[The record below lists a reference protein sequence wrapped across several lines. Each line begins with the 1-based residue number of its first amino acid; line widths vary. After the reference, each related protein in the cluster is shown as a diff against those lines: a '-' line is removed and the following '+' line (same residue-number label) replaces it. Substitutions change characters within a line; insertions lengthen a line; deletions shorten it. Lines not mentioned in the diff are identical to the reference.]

1 LQQSQ
6 QRLYFLD
13 WLRVL
18 VILNLVPF
26 HAAWLM
32 TFIPGFSH
40 IDQDSWFSIVL
51 NIYVRFFSTWHMPLL
66 FFISGLSSG
75 FILKSHT
82 PVSYFKERVFRLLIP
97 LLFFMVF
104 LYPVL
109 AYFWPIDV
117 NRSVNFYF
125 TRFWPY
131 LMTKIYFN
139 ENTGSPGWGH
149 MWFVAYLFIY
159 SSILLPV
166 FIYLKSNRGKM
177 ILSKLYKVN
186 FKKGVLF
193 LIGILF
199 ALVIGLLSV
208 PFPFF
213 QNNLISDW
221 GYFTYNLVA
230 FLLGYIFSY
239 HQQFWVIVGKSWRI
253 SLTMGAILSII
264 CIWIDL
270 RLPAFSTAAYNPHYM
285 LFSLLSGF
293 NTWFWILS
301 MLGISRKF
309 LDKNTSFLKY
319 FSKASYSFYIIHLV
333 LMVVIG
339 FYLVKLRLGSIAEF
353 FLFTL
358 ISYIVILIFYEV
370 LRRIPVIRFLLGMKS
385 KAG

>member
-1 LQQSQ
+1 
-6 QRLYFLD
+6 
-13 WLRVL
+13 
-18 VILNLVPF
+18 
-26 HAAWLM
+26 
-32 TFIPGFSH
+32 
-40 IDQDSWFSIVL
+40 
-51 NIYVRFFSTWHMPLL
+51 
-66 FFISGLSSG
+66 
-75 FILKSHT
+75 
-82 PVSYFKERVFRLLIP
+82 
-97 LLFFMVF
+97 
-104 LYPVL
+104 
-109 AYFWPIDV
+109 
-117 NRSVNFYF
+117 
-125 TRFWPY
+125 
-131 LMTKIYFN
+131 
-139 ENTGSPGWGH
+139 
-149 MWFVAYLFIY
+149 
-159 SSILLPV
+159 
-166 FIYLKSNRGKM
+166 
-177 ILSKLYKVN
+177 
-186 FKKGVLF
+186 
-193 LIGILF
+193 
-199 ALVIGLLSV
+199 VIGLLSV